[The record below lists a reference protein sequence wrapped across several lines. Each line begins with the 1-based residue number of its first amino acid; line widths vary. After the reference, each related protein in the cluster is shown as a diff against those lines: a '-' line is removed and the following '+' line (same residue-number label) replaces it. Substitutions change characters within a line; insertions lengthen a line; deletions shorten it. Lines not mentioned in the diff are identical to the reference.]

1 MIKNLPVGDL
11 GQEDPLEKAMATHSN
26 NLAWRIPWTEELGGL
41 QSMGLQRKPIRQVH
55 RAVGVQNRKKV
66 FPNCENQGK
75 LEQTVSAKGWKRI
88 FTEKQQPMIFSA

>member
-1 MIKNLPVGDL
+1 
-11 GQEDPLEKAMATHSN
+11 MATHSN

-66 FPNCENQGK
+66 SRKLGMCVGK
-75 LEQTVSAKGWKRI
+75 YT
-88 FTEKQQPMIFSA
+88 T